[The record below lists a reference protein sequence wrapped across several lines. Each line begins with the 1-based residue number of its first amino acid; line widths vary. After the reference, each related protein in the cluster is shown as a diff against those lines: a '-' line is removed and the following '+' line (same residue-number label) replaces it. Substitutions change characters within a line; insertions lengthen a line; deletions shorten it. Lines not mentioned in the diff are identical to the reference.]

1 MFESLKR
8 LFKRQR
14 DPDRMRDDAENRM
27 RAEQELRQAELR
39 KTEDQRGIEG
49 VQRGMP
55 YGRP

>member
-14 DPDRMRDDAENRM
+14 DPDRMREDAENRM